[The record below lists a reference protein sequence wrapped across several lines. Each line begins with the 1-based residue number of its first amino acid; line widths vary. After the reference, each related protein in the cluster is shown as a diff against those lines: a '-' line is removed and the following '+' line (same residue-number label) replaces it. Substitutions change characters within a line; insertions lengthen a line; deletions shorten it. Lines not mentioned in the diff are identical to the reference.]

1 MLVLNHQ
8 GCECFQNELSL
19 FVAKQPKV
27 SHGERS
33 ICPTRSSPPVACTAH
48 KILLGTFVLLCS
60 QVFQKVPLD
69 RSPAADAPVFS
80 APASPARRTRPQPV
94 HFFLAPCACFFV
106 AVVISWLL
114 VLHKTTGSHAWQ
126 DSSRA
131 LTDSLSRYVP
141 LWVVTKGQPR
151 LGSWSSAPK
160 QNNEPMP
167 KVCCSRSDRDRR
179 RIGQC
184 SRNCSTKTVDGVNVR
199 QPNHRLQRHSLNRAW
214 GFHPKDARTTTVCA
228 DGEHR
233 SEQHDQ

>member
-1 MLVLNHQ
+1 MTDKAETDRTRGDGRETSKRLKDKQVGVEQRDAEPSLSAPAPAAPALSASIGTARVGGGRWVLVLNHQ

-69 RSPAADAPVFS
+69 RSPAADAPVVS

-114 VLHKTTGSHAWQ
+114 VLH
-126 DSSRA
+126 
-131 LTDSLSRYVP
+131 
-141 LWVVTKGQPR
+141 
-151 LGSWSSAPK
+151 
-160 QNNEPMP
+160 
-167 KVCCSRSDRDRR
+167 
-179 RIGQC
+179 
-184 SRNCSTKTVDGVNVR
+184 
-199 QPNHRLQRHSLNRAW
+199 
-214 GFHPKDARTTTVCA
+214 
-228 DGEHR
+228 
-233 SEQHDQ
+233 